1 MCCHHYWA
9 SPDAFSSRLRLEN
22 LCEYYSLLF
31 LSISQAEMSFFK
43 ICFSLPPNQCNQT
56 LLKNWKIMFFS
67 FCVFLWKRTK
77 TLDIFLNSSG
87 MIPYYL
93 SRGPFFTSESRLCLF
108 FSLNFLLIPKQY
120 YFLFLHTFQFCTHRK
135 AILLIHFFFQSMTG
149 ADLSIS
155 QKWCYRN

>member
-43 ICFSLPPNQCNQT
+43 ICFSLPPNRCNQT

-93 SRGPFFTSESRLCLF
+93 SRGPVFTSESRLVLFPEFPVNTKTILLFISTHFPILDTQKSYSVNSFF
-108 FSLNFLLIPKQY
+108 FSKVWLEQI
-120 YFLFLHTFQFCTHRK
+120 
-135 AILLIHFFFQSMTG
+135 
-149 ADLSIS
+149 
-155 QKWCYRN
+155 

>member
-56 LLKNWKIMFFS
+56 LLKNWKIMLFS

-93 SRGPFFTSESRLCLF
+93 SRGPVFTSESRLVLFPEFPVNTKTILLFISTHFPILDTQKSYSVNSFF
-108 FSLNFLLIPKQY
+108 FSKVWLEQI
-120 YFLFLHTFQFCTHRK
+120 
-135 AILLIHFFFQSMTG
+135 
-149 ADLSIS
+149 
-155 QKWCYRN
+155 